1 MKAIF
6 ATILLAAALIG
17 CTDAKRSKLFN
28 LGDSA
33 KITCF
38 SGGIVIYKGEST
50 GKISSEA
57 NSDGYYFR
65 EKGSNRL
72 MEVSGNC
79 VIVYED

>member
-1 MKAIF
+1 MKKIF
-6 ATILLAAALIG
+6 VLTLSIITLIG
-17 CTDAKRSKLFN
+17 CTDAQRSKLFN

-38 SGGIVIYKGEST
+38 SGGVFIYEGVST
-50 GKISSEA
+50 GKIVSEES
-57 NSDGYYFR
+57 SDGYFFR